1 MKEMMYDVPTYLISI
16 VLLLTMLL
24 VLEIGY
30 RMGRRNERRSTES
43 LRSHTG
49 GIQGALLG
57 ILALLLGFTYSQAL
71 NRHESRSVAM
81 VEEANAI
88 GTAWL
93 RAGLLPES
101 VRENV
106 KEELVEYI
114 ELRVKG
120 GSVDLVHENQRDLLF
135 RQALESTERIWVL
148 AEMAA
153 QENPNPVTT
162 GLFIQALNEMIDSLG
177 VRDAALKRHVPEIV
191 LFLLYLTF
199 LMTGAAVGF
208 TAGLSAHRTS
218 FVTYIM
224 TFLLVILVF
233 IIVDLDRPRRGLIQ
247 VKQDAMVALREMV
260 R

>member
-1 MKEMMYDVPTYLISI
+1 
-16 VLLLTMLL
+16 ML
-24 VLEIGY
+24 VVIEFGY
-30 RMGRRNERRSTES
+30 RMGKRFERNTTEP

-71 NRHESRSVAM
+71 NRHDARSVAM

-88 GTAWL
+88 GTTWL
-93 RAGLLPES
+93 RAGLLPDS
-101 VRENV
+101 VGDEV
-106 KEELVEYI
+106 KEELAAYI
-114 ELRVKG
+114 ELRLEGCSVSLVDDDARASLVK
-120 GSVDLVHENQRDLLF
+120 
-135 RQALESTERIWVL
+135 QATESTERIWKL
-148 AEMAA
+148 AEGAA
-153 QENPNPVTT
+153 REDPNPVTT

-177 VRDAALKRHVPEIV
+177 SRDAALQRHVPEIV

-208 TAGLSAHRTS
+208 TAGLAAHRTS

-224 TFLLVILVF
+224 TFLIVILVF

-247 VKQDAMVALREMV
+247 VEQDNMILLRELV